1 MKYQILGMEKREAVK
16 GLRIQL
22 PHSNLALKTYASAA
36 VTVTVTVTVTVP
48 WRRLAAHGRV
58 RVNLKPRRRGVV
70 VVECSYQ
77 PIC

>member
-1 MKYQILGMEKREAVK
+1 MGYWDGKTRGCEKKVSAFASFR
-16 GLRIQL
+16 
-22 PHSNLALKTYASAA
+22 ALKTYGAA
-36 VTVTVTVTVTVP
+36 ADADAVTVTVP